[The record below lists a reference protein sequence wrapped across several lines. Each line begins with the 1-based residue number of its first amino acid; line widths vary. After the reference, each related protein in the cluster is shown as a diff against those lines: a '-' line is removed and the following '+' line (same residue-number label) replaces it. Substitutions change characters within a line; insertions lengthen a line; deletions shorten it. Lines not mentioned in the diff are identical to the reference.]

1 MYSLFSS
8 PSHTST
14 GWRATQRTQL
24 GGAARPH
31 KNNVWWKSAQV
42 GLLITRNTLISALEK
57 KQIQAWLQPKIAL
70 DSQQLVGMEAL
81 ARWSHPE
88 WGVLTP
94 NAFLPW
100 FSSYGLDEMLLMYML
115 EEALAFQTYWREQG
129 VVIPV
134 AVNLPTYLLDDST
147 LPQRLGQFVEAKKG
161 RHSDISFELL
171 ETSDTATTHA
181 LLTGV
186 RSLAALGFGVALDDF
201 GVDYGS
207 RQRLLLA
214 PFSELKL
221 DRSLVQ
227 GVAEQ
232 PERAERVRAVIRTS
246 KQRGVKVTAEGVETQ
261 AELAFLQQAGCDYAQ
276 GYRFAKP
283 LHAAALETWIREYG
297 VV

>member
-14 GWRATQRTQL
+14 DWRVNQRKQI
-24 GGAARPH
+24 GGASKSQ
-31 KNNVWWKSAQV
+31 KNNVLWTSEQV
-42 GLLITRNTLISALEK
+42 GLLITRNSLLNALEQ
-57 KQIQAWLQPKIAL
+57 KQIQAWLQPKIAVG
-70 DSQQLVGMEAL
+70 SQQLVAVEAL

-94 NAFLPW
+94 DVFLPW
-100 FSSYGLDEMLLMYML
+100 FESYDLDEALLMHML

-134 AVNLPTYLLDDST
+134 AVNLPTHLLDDST
-147 LPQRLGQFVEAKKG
+147 LPQRLGQFVEAKQG

-181 LLTGV
+181 LFTGV
-186 RSLAALGFGVALDDF
+186 CSLADYGFGLALDDF

-207 RQRLLLA
+207 MQRLLLA

-227 GVAEQ
+227 GVSDM
-232 PERAERVRAVIRTS
+232 PERAELVRTAIRTS
-246 KQRGVKVTAEGVETQ
+246 KQRGLKVTAEGVETQ

-276 GYRFAKP
+276 GYMFAKP
-283 LHAAALETWIREYG
+283 LPVAELATWMRQHG
-297 VV
+297 AV